1 MNRLTKRNLTSLF
14 CLLLLSLLLLQAVGC
29 KDTPQ
34 NGEQEQL
41 TTQAQPE
48 ISTEADAQPEPVCAL
63 TLSAQSLTYT
73 QGGFELVLAC
83 NADGSIDC
91 VLADTEGA
99 IASQTATAADTV
111 TLFLECPTDRASGAL
126 TLSVTATDAQG
137 IAASPLTLYTKNQL
151 VQLSADAID
160 CVVAAMTLDEKAHMV
175 TGTQT
180 LLKQGASGGT
190 YAIDRLGVPSATVND
205 GPAGL
210 RYDTT
215 VWYPSVINV
224 SSSWDAELAAKVG
237 VVMGRT
243 AWPRTLTSS

>member
-99 IASQTATAADTV
+99 ILDPV
-111 TLFLECPTDRASGAL
+111 GIVEEC
-126 TLSVTATDAQG
+126 V
-137 IAASPLTLYTKNQL
+137 
-151 VQLSADAID
+151 
-160 CVVAAMTLDEKAHMV
+160 
-175 TGTQT
+175 
-180 LLKQGASGGT
+180 
-190 YAIDRLGVPSATVND
+190 
-205 GPAGL
+205 
-210 RYDTT
+210 
-215 VWYPSVINV
+215 
-224 SSSWDAELAAKVG
+224 
-237 VVMGRT
+237 
-243 AWPRTLTSS
+243 